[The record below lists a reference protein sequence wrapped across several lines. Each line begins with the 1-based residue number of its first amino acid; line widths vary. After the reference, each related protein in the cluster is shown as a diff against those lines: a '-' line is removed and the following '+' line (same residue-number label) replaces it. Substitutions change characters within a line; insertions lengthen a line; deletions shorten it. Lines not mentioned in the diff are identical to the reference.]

1 MSAYKNISSQDYS
14 IIPFNANKQYNFASA
29 SLSPNQITYIS
40 SSWTSESVDL
50 YNSEN
55 IKYFQIDHLFYK
67 NYKTDIG
74 NKFGN
79 INYLKQ
85 KRVLYGEA
93 NILSIP
99 AGFYGHHIKPGSLTL
114 LSGPRTAIDDSF
126 GNLII
131 SGTNV
136 DDYVTDPRSILLDIG
151 PVKGFKKYDLNTIEN
166 YVLDGFR
173 PNSSFYRKGKRK
185 VNTVHAPQLFK
196 NGTFTGIADVVPA
209 AGNDQYGPLFIYNNS
224 GSASIENEKL
234 VIKTHPTASGRSNVG
249 ALFTHTATAGTPYQM
264 SFFTEGDTGSIYLS
278 QAGYSGFATSTPPPN
293 KTTTINYV
301 APTDGNVSI
310 YFRAN
315 KNGQPDSPGTS
326 SYDNITIKER
336 GIDGYSTLFKD
347 HDDSYF
353 LNNINYKKILFS
365 SSSLYTSDG
374 HFPVLDFNGINSE
387 IKINHNTK
395 FNFNPGDEFS
405 IEFWVNVKN
414 LDLSDEVHL
423 IGKSTTKTIIPSPLE
438 GTSGTYPLNTTGSFQ
453 SQNINAEPQYP
464 FEIYIKDK
472 NNTPNIHF
480 RKSDG
485 NIISETF
492 TPIKT
497 GSFQHI
503 VCRLQNSQLGIGI
516 NGSIL
521 DDDSIDYNYSNDYTI
536 NSTSNNANL
545 YIGNKGGKSN
555 YLSGSLSQIKIFN
568 KALTTLQTTN
578 HYKSSN
584 GSPYIGNIFY
594 PNGLAVITHPDYRL
608 FLSPTRGGGIGAP
621 NSIIN
626 SSQVNSRFIVGDDS
640 SRHPFGLSSLQFQ
653 GSHLIY
659 EYEYQCTIDEHEFN
673 HTLNTS
679 IRKNSS
685 DIKDFATSSVF
696 KPYITTIGLYNE
708 DNELLVVGKLGQ
720 PLRTS
725 NETDTT
731 IVLRWDT

>member
-14 IIPFNANKQYNFASA
+14 IIPFNANKQYNFTSA
-29 SLSPNQITYIS
+29 SSSPNQITYFS

-50 YNSEN
+50 YSSGN
-55 IKYFQIDHLFYK
+55 IKYSQIDHLFYR
-67 NYKTDIG
+67 NYKTDVG

-85 KRVLYGEA
+85 KRVLYNEA

-99 AGFYGHHIKPGSLTL
+99 AGLYGHYVKPNSFILSSSLQ
-114 LSGPRTAIDDSF
+114 TAIDDSF

-131 SGTNV
+131 SGTNI

-166 YVLDGFR
+166 YALDGFR
-173 PNSSFYRKGKRK
+173 PNSPFYRKGKKK
-185 VNTVHAPQLFK
+185 VNT
-196 NGTFTGIADVVPA
+196 I
-209 AGNDQYGPLFIYNNS
+209 
-224 GSASIENEKL
+224 
-234 VIKTHPTASGRSNVG
+234 
-249 ALFTHTATAGTPYQM
+249 
-264 SFFTEGDTGSIYLS
+264 
-278 QAGYSGFATSTPPPN
+278 
-293 KTTTINYV
+293 
-301 APTDGNVSI
+301 
-310 YFRAN
+310 
-315 KNGQPDSPGTS
+315 
-326 SYDNITIKER
+326 
-336 GIDGYSTLFKD
+336 IDGYSTLSKD

-374 HFPVLDFNGINSE
+374 HFPLLDFNGVNSE
-387 IKINHNTK
+387 IKINHNPK
-395 FNFNPGDEFS
+395 FNFDSEDEFS

-438 GTSGTYPLNTTGSFQ
+438 GTSGTYPLNATGSFQ
-453 SQNINAEPQYP
+453 SKDVNAEPQYP
-464 FEIYIKDK
+464 FEVYIKNKD
-472 NNTPNIHF
+472 NTPNIHF

-485 NIISETF
+485 NTISEAF
-492 TPIKT
+492 KSIKT

-503 VCRLQNSQLGIGI
+503 VCRLQNSRLGIGI
-516 NGSIL
+516 SGSIL
-521 DDDSIDYNYSNDYTI
+521 STDINIDNGYGNDFTT

-555 YLSGSLSQIKIFN
+555 YFSGSLSQIKIFN
-568 KALTTLQTTN
+568 RALTTLQTTN

-608 FLSPTRGGGIGAP
+608 FLNPTRQGGIG
-621 NSIIN
+621 SIIIN
-626 SSQVNSRFIVGDDS
+626 PQASQVNSRFIVGNNQAIG
-640 SRHPFGLSSLQFQ
+640 HPFGLDFLQFQ

-679 IRKNSS
+679 VRKNYSG
-685 DIKDFATSSVF
+685 IKDFATSSAF
-696 KPYITTIGLYNE
+696 KPYITTVGLYNE
-708 DNELLVVGKLGQ
+708 NDELLVIGKLGQ

>member
-14 IIPFNANKQYNFASA
+14 VIPFNANKQYNFTSA
-29 SLSPNQITYIS
+29 SSSPNQITYFS

-50 YNSEN
+50 YNSGN
-55 IKYFQIDHLFYK
+55 IKYSQIDHLFYK
-67 NYKTDIG
+67 NYKTDVG

-85 KRVLYGEA
+85 KRVLYGEV

-99 AGFYGHHIKPGSLTL
+99 AGFYGHYVKPSSLIIS
-114 LSGPRTAIDDSF
+114 SGFQTAIDDSF

-166 YVLDGFR
+166 YALDGFR

-196 NGTFTGIADVVPA
+196 NGTFTGVADVVPA
-209 AGNDQYGPLFIYNNS
+209 AGNDQFGPFITYGHAN
-224 GSASIENEKL
+224 SASIENEKL
-234 VIKTHPTASGRSNVG
+234 VIKAHPTASGRSNLGVRFNQPAIQG
-249 ALFTHTATAGTPYQM
+249 KTYQL
-264 SFFTEGDTGSIYLS
+264 SFDVLEGDTGSVYISNY
-278 QAGYSGFATSTPPPN
+278 TSDNSITPN
-293 KTTTINYV
+293 TSKTFTYTAIDNN
-301 APTDGNVSI
+301 DIKI

-315 KNGQPDSPGTS
+315 KNGNPDSPGTS
-326 SYDNITIKER
+326 SYDNITIKEK
-336 GIDGYSTLFKD
+336 GIDGYDTLFKD

-374 HFPVLDFNGINSE
+374 HFPLLDFNGVNSE
-387 IKINHNTK
+387 IKINHNPK
-395 FNFNPGDEFS
+395 FNFNSEDEFS

-438 GTSGTYPLNTTGSFQ
+438 GTSGTYPLNATGSFQ
-453 SQNINAEPQYP
+453 SKDVNAEPQYP
-464 FEIYIKDK
+464 FEVYIKNKD
-472 NNTPNIHF
+472 NTPNIHF

-485 NIISETF
+485 STISEVF
-492 TPIKT
+492 KSIKT

-503 VCRLQNSQLGIGI
+503 VCRLQNSRLGIGI
-516 NGSIL
+516 SGSIL
-521 DDDSIDYNYSNDYTI
+521 STDINIDNGYGNDFTT

-555 YLSGSLSQIKIFN
+555 YFSGSLSQIKIFN
-568 KALTTLQTTN
+568 RALTTLQTTN

-594 PNGLAVITHPDYRL
+594 PNGLAVITHPDYKL
-608 FLSPTRGGGIGAP
+608 FLNPTRQGGIG
-621 NSIIN
+621 SVIIN
-626 SSQVNSRFIVGDDS
+626 PQTSQVNSRFTVGGS
-640 SRHPFGLSSLQFQ
+640 QNISHPFGLDFLQFQ

-659 EYEYQCTIDEHEFN
+659 EYEYQCTVDEHEFN

-696 KPYITTIGLYNE
+696 KPYITTVGLYNE
-708 DNELLVVGKLGQ
+708 NDELLVVGKLGQ

>member
-14 IIPFNANKQYNFASA
+14 IIPFNANKQYNFTSA
-29 SLSPNQITYIS
+29 SSSPNQITYFS

-50 YNSEN
+50 YSSGN
-55 IKYFQIDHLFYK
+55 IKYSQIDHLFYR

-85 KRVLYGEA
+85 KRVLYNEA

-99 AGFYGHHIKPGSLTL
+99 AGLYGHYVKPNSFILSSSLQ
-114 LSGPRTAIDDSF
+114 TAIDDSF

-166 YVLDGFR
+166 YTLDGFR
-173 PNSSFYRKGKRK
+173 PNSPFYRKGKKK

-209 AGNDQYGPLFIYNNS
+209 EGNTQYGPILTYGNS

-234 VIKTHPTASGRSNVG
+234 VIKSHPTGGISNLG
-249 ALFTHTATAGTPYQM
+249 ARFNHSATAGTPYQM
-264 SFFTEGDTGSIYLS
+264 SFFTEGDTGSIYIYQTNYGDSLVS
-278 QAGYSGFATSTPPPN
+278 ATPSPN
-293 KTTTINYV
+293 KTTTINYI
-301 APTDGNVSI
+301 APVDGNVSI
-310 YFRAN
+310 FFRAN
-315 KNGQPDSPGTS
+315 KNRGEGGTS

-347 HDDSYF
+347 YDDSYF

-374 HFPVLDFNGINSE
+374 HFPLLDFNGVNSE
-387 IKINHNTK
+387 IKINHNPK
-395 FNFNPGDEFS
+395 FNFDSEDEFS

-438 GTSGTYPLNTTGSFQ
+438 GTSGTYPLNATGSFQ
-453 SQNINAEPQYP
+453 SKDVNAEPQYP
-464 FEIYIKDK
+464 FEVYIKNKD
-472 NNTPNIHF
+472 NTPNIYF

-485 NIISETF
+485 NTISEAF
-492 TPIKT
+492 KSIKT

-503 VCRLQNSQLGIGI
+503 VCRLQNSRLGIGI
-516 NGSIL
+516 SGSIL
-521 DDDSIDYNYSNDYTI
+521 STDINIDNGYGNDFTT

-555 YLSGSLSQIKIFN
+555 YFSGSLSQIKIFN
-568 KALTTLQTTN
+568 RALTTLQTTN

-608 FLSPTRGGGIGAP
+608 FLNPTRQGGIG
-621 NSIIN
+621 SIIIN
-626 SSQVNSRFIVGDDS
+626 PQASQVNSRFMVGGAQAIS
-640 SRHPFGLSSLQFQ
+640 HPFGLDFLQFQ

-679 IRKNSS
+679 VRKNYSG
-685 DIKDFATSSVF
+685 IKDFATSSAF
-696 KPYITTIGLYNE
+696 KPYITTVGLYNE
-708 DNELLVVGKLGQ
+708 NDELLVVGKLGQ